1 MTQTTTNDTRTNQ
14 AAAHDAGA
22 LDTIRELVD
31 SATAGK
37 VFGAPI
43 TQDGLTVLPV
53 AKVSGGGGG
62 GNGGREDAD
71 DPRAGGVGGGLGL
84 SAKPL
89 GVFVIK
95 EGTVGWRP
103 AIDINKVIL
112 GGQLVAITALLVVRA
127 LIKARGRGRTEP
139 PE

>member
-1 MTQTTTNDTRTNQ
+1 MTQATVNDTRKNQ
-14 AAAHDAGA
+14 VLARESGA
-22 LDTIRELVD
+22 LDTIRELVE

-37 VFGAPI
+37 VFGTPI

-62 GNGGREDAD
+62 GNAGREDAD
-71 DPRAGGVGGGLGL
+71 DPQAGGVGGGLGL

-89 GVFVIK
+89 GVFVIQDNK
-95 EGTVGWRP
+95 VGWRP

-112 GGQLVAITALLVVRA
+112 GGQIVAVTALLVVRA
-127 LIKARGRGRTEP
+127 LIARRRRTAE
-139 PE
+139 E

>member
-1 MTQTTTNDTRTNQ
+1 MTQATVNDSRTGQ
-14 AAAHDAGA
+14 GMTHDSGA
-22 LDTIRELVD
+22 LDTIRELVE

-62 GNGGREDAD
+62 GNAGRDEAG
-71 DPRAGGVGGGLGL
+71 DPQAGGVGGGLGL

-89 GVFVIK
+89 GVFVIQD
-95 EGTVGWRP
+95 GRVGWRP

-112 GGQLVAITALLVVRA
+112 GGQVVAVTALLVVRA
-127 LIKARGRGRTEP
+127 LIKRRRRGTE
-139 PE
+139 E